1 LFDVSFSIYTV
12 YVSDLA
18 SFAWFFDYLSIKAK
32 NLSSDPSKTL
42 FFAVDQS
49 MKKSVHEA
57 VDAHEIVSMSS
68 GAFLCHQVHSATIDV
83 KRALVEG
90 WGHVGERPQRIV
102 EKYEL
107 NTIYYDIRR
116 ILISEVESD
125 LRTASDLS
133 SEQPEGKSHSTPVF
147 SSTSPHF
154 QQKKVYIHPSISNG
168 AF

>member
-1 LFDVSFSIYTV
+1 
-12 YVSDLA
+12 
-18 SFAWFFDYLSIKAK
+18 
-32 NLSSDPSKTL
+32 
-42 FFAVDQS
+42 

-168 AF
+168 AFWRQVQHLRKVDGGLFLGCSQVAGGDQHRAGASIQVMESLL